1 MVSAPGHIVSWVGTQ
16 ILPHEADVRRW
27 LLRARL
33 GRDDIEDILQESYC
47 RMAEL
52 ISVDHIS
59 SPRAYF
65 FTVARNIALMRLR
78 RARIV
83 SMESVDE
90 IDRLEISSDLPSP
103 EQVTVARSDLARL
116 KRVIAGLPARCRQ
129 IFEMRRIEGLPQ
141 KEIARIM
148 GLSEHIVENDAAK
161 ALRLIM
167 KEIASEDSRF
177 QPQKEFKRGT
187 DAGRN

>member
-1 MVSAPGHIVSWVGTQ
+1 MVSAPEHIVSWVGTQ

-52 ISVDHIS
+52 MSVDHIS

-103 EQVTVARSDLARL
+103 EQVTMARSDLARL
-116 KRVIAGLPARCRQ
+116 KRVIAALPARCRQ

-148 GLSEHIVENDAAK
+148 GLSEHIIENDAAK

-187 DAGRN
+187 DAGRI

>member
-1 MVSAPGHIVSWVGTQ
+1 
-16 ILPHEADVRRW
+16 
-27 LLRARL
+27 
-33 GRDDIEDILQESYC
+33 
-47 RMAEL
+47 
-52 ISVDHIS
+52 
-59 SPRAYF
+59 
-65 FTVARNIALMRLR
+65 
-78 RARIV
+78 
-83 SMESVDE
+83 VDE

-103 EQVTVARSDLARL
+103 EQVTMARSDLARL
-116 KRVIAGLPARCRQ
+116 KRVIAGLPTRCRQ

>member
-1 MVSAPGHIVSWVGTQ
+1 MESAPDHIIHWVASQ
-16 ILPHEADVRRW
+16 ILPHEADVRAW
-27 LLRARL
+27 LMRARL
-33 GRDDIEDILQESYC
+33 GRDDAEDILQESYC

-52 ISVDHIS
+52 TTIEHIS

-83 SMESVDE
+83 RIESVDE
-90 IDRLEISSDLPSP
+90 IDRLEVISDLPSP
-103 EQVTVARSDLARL
+103 EQVSVARSDLARL
-116 KRVIAGLPARCRQ
+116 KRVIATLPARCRQ
-129 IFEMRRIEGLPQ
+129 VFEMRKIEGLPQ
-141 KEIARIM
+141 KEIARRM
-148 GLSEHIVENDAAK
+148 GLSEHMVENDAAK

-167 KEIASEDSRF
+167 KAMAEDEPRL
-177 QPQKEFKRGT
+177 QPRKEFMRGT

>member
-1 MVSAPGHIVSWVGTQ
+1 MESAPDHIIHWVASQ
-16 ILPHEADVRRW
+16 ILPHEADVRAW
-27 LLRARL
+27 LMRARL
-33 GRDDIEDILQESYC
+33 GRDDAEDILQESYC

-52 ISVDHIS
+52 TAVEHIT

-83 SMESVDE
+83 RIESVDE
-90 IDRLEISSDLPSP
+90 IDRLEVMSDLPSP
-103 EQVTVARSDLARL
+103 EQVSVARSDLARL
-116 KRVIAGLPARCRQ
+116 KRVIATLPARCRQ
-129 IFEMRRIEGLPQ
+129 VFEMRKIEGLPQ
-141 KEIARIM
+141 KEIARRM
-148 GLSEHIVENDAAK
+148 GLSEHMVENDAAK

-167 KEIASEDSRF
+167 KAMAEDEPRL
-177 QPQKEFKRGT
+177 QPRKEFMRGT

>member
-52 ISVDHIS
+52 ISIDHIS

-116 KRVIAGLPARCRQ
+116 KRVIAGLPTRCRQ

-141 KEIARIM
+141 NEIARIM

>member
-52 ISVDHIS
+52 ISIDHIA

-116 KRVIAGLPARCRQ
+116 KRVIAGLPTRCRQ

>member
-1 MVSAPGHIVSWVGTQ
+1 MVSAPKHIVSWVGTQ

-33 GRDDIEDILQESYC
+33 GRDDVEDILQESYC

-52 ISVDHIS
+52 ASVDHIS

-103 EQVTVARSDLARL
+103 EQVTMARSDLARL
-116 KRVIAGLPARCRQ
+116 KRVIAALPARCRQ

-148 GLSEHIVENDAAK
+148 GLSEHIIENDAAK

-167 KEIASEDSRF
+167 KAVASEDSRF

-187 DAGRN
+187 DAGRI

>member
-1 MVSAPGHIVSWVGTQ
+1 MESAPDHIISWVGSQ
-16 ILPHEADVRRW
+16 ILPHEADVRAW

-33 GRDDIEDILQESYC
+33 GRDDAEDILQESYC

-52 ISVDHIS
+52 LSIEHIA

-83 SMESVDE
+83 RIESVEE
-90 IDRLEISSDLPSP
+90 IDRLEISSDMPSP
-103 EQVTVARSDLARL
+103 EQVSVARSDLARL
-116 KRVIAGLPARCRQ
+116 KRVIAALPARCRQ
-129 IFEMRRIEGLPQ
+129 VFEMRKIQGLPQ
-141 KEIARIM
+141 KEIARRM
-148 GLSEHIVENDAAK
+148 GLSEHMVENDAAK

-167 KEIASEDSRF
+167 KAIASDETRF
-177 QPQKEFKRGT
+177 QPQKEFARDT

>member
-1 MVSAPGHIVSWVGTQ
+1 MESTPDHIIHWVASQ
-16 ILPHEADVRRW
+16 ILPHEADVRAW
-27 LLRARL
+27 LMRARL
-33 GRDDIEDILQESYC
+33 GRDDAEDILQESYC

-52 ISVDHIS
+52 TAIEHIT

-83 SMESVDE
+83 RIESVDE
-90 IDRLEISSDLPSP
+90 IDRLEVMSDLPSP
-103 EQVTVARSDLARL
+103 EQVSVARSDLARL
-116 KRVIAGLPARCRQ
+116 KRVIATLPARCRQ
-129 IFEMRRIEGLPQ
+129 VFEMRKIEGLPQ
-141 KEIARIM
+141 KEIARRM
-148 GLSEHIVENDAAK
+148 GLSEHMVENDAAK

-167 KEIASEDSRF
+167 KAMAEDEPRL
-177 QPQKEFKRGT
+177 QPRKEFMRGT